1 LGGPGED
8 ILSGGL
14 KNDIISGGRGEDIL
28 VGGNGADLFVLN
40 DLYDG
45 NDTIVD
51 FSVNQNDAIDLTTIL
66 NGESHLLSDYIR
78 ITTSGTDNFLHI
90 NEDGGGSDYTDMVI
104 RLQQNMFQNEHLPF
118 LWANG
123 NLITGDIRFP
133 LEVDVQAEKTNLAEN
148 AGESAILTIGFTGEA
163 IPKNIYIPFT
173 LEGTADWKSDY
184 RLEAALY
191 NTETESYEQIQLQD
205 LTVPVLLKPGD
216 QSLKIHVVPLE
227 DTETEEIENIRF
239 TLLEQKTFYDL
250 AAENEV
256 TCSISEGATPVT
268 ITASQDTL
276 DEGDPLGNEMTIS
289 RTGALDVELEVFLQI
304 TGPAINGTDYTF
316 IPEKITIPKD
326 QESFVITVKAYA
338 DQTVEPVEY
347 IEILIREGEGYT
359 PGDPA
364 KANMAIIDPEGPG
377 LPALG
382 NLNNDIKVDLKDAII
397 ALQISA
403 GIVPSVSFSKENEVN
418 GDGKIGIRDALY
430 IFQTMAQH
438 K

>member
-1 LGGPGED
+1 M
-8 ILSGGL
+8 

-28 VGGNGADLFVLN
+28 VGGNGADLFVFN

-51 FSVNQNDAIDLTTIL
+51 FAVNQNDAIDLTTIL
-66 NGESHLLSDYIR
+66 NGDSHLLSDYIR
-78 ITTSGTDNFLHI
+78 ITTIGTDNFLHI
-90 NEDGGGSDYTDMVI
+90 NADGEGSDYADMII
-104 RLQQNMFQNEHLPF
+104 RLQQNTFKDEHLPF

-133 LEVDVQAEKTNLAEN
+133 LEVDVQAEKTDMVEN
-148 AGESAILTIGFTGEA
+148 TGEPAIFTIGFTGEA

-184 RLEAALY
+184 RLEAGLY
-191 NTETESYEQIQLQD
+191 NPQTESYEQIQLHG
-205 LTVPVLLKPGD
+205 LTVPVFLKPGD
-216 QSLKIHVVPLE
+216 QSLTIHVIPLE
-227 DTETEEIENIRF
+227 DTETEEVENIRF

-250 AAENEV
+250 TAENV
-256 TCSISEGATPVT
+256 VNCSISEGATPVT

-276 DEGDPLGNEMTIS
+276 DEGNPLGTELTIS
-289 RTGALDVELEVFLQI
+289 RSGALDVELEVLLQI

-316 IPEKITIPKD
+316 IPEKITIPEG
-326 QESFVITVKAYA
+326 QESVVIRVKAYA

-347 IEILIREGEGYT
+347 IEVVITEGEGYT

-364 KANMAIIDPEGPG
+364 KTSLAIIDPEGPG

-403 GIVPSVSFSKENEVN
+403 GIVPSVSFYKENEVN
-418 GDGKIGIRDALY
+418 GDGKIGIRDAVY
-430 IFQTMAQH
+430 IFQTIAKQ